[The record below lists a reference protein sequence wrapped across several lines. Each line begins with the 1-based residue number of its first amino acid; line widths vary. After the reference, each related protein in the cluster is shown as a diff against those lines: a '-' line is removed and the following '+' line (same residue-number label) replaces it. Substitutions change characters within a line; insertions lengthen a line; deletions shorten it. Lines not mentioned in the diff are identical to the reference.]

1 MNPNE
6 LMSSVSVED
15 LVKNAFCLSVDR
27 RRRDNFTRI
36 FSKLFGVVPRFFD
49 GYTDNPNG
57 RINCNVSH
65 MAMIKMAKAMD
76 MPYITIFEDDAFP
89 RPDAKYL
96 LEECM
101 KHVPGDA
108 AMVLWGFGN
117 SPGNL
122 PVVNEYMQ
130 RAEKPDYLWGS
141 HAYTIFKS
149 GYDKY
154 SELYPRAADQYW
166 GLVGPTYASTNCFIQ
181 FSSEDGV
188 PNTPYFCSMKDLL
201 EVDVAGDI

>member
-6 LMSSVSVED
+6 LMSSISVED
-15 LVKNAFCLSVDR
+15 LVKNAFCLSVDK

-65 MAMIKMAKAMD
+65 MAMVKMAKAMG

-89 RPDAKYL
+89 RPDAKYIL
-96 LEECM
+96 GECM
-101 KHVPGDA
+101 KHVPVDA
-108 AMVLWGFGN
+108 TMVVWGFGN

-122 PVVNEYMQ
+122 SVVNEYMQ

-166 GLVGPTYASTNCFIQ
+166 GLVGPTYVSTNCFIQ

-188 PNTPYFCSMKDLL
+188 PNTPCFCSMGELL
-201 EVDVAGDI
+201 SDDSVWGL